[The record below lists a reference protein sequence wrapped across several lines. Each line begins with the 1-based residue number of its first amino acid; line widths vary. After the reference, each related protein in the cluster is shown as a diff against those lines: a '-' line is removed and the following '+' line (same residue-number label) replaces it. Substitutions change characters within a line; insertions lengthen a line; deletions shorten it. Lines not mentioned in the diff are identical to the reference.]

1 MGSLQFTFT
10 TQRPLR
16 EIILEGIKTLKP
28 LYCPVH
34 PEEEVQLDVEGTLQG
49 FGNEHNLVV
58 SIWRPKCPS
67 RPGVGCDSAQ
77 VAAWNLAHPR
87 CNQECAAGSSH
98 STYQHSHGGTKP
110 IPYLSDVI
118 DLDLTTAALAP
129 ALSVVKRHKEL
140 ICPYALEV
148 GEGKLPPNDLLWE
161 VCLQNKRSAYSQY
174 SSSINQRVAPGSS
187 FEVVVYRSGC
197 LKCNAARIGV
207 PPLFRGASFDRFIVR
222 CDSLKAG
229 VEACKQYAANPKGFL
244 VLRGG
249 VGCGKT
255 TLAVCIARGVLPYRA
270 FFISHS
276 ELLRQ
281 HRQSYGKRVARSDE
295 DEVDVLSR
303 AREVH
308 LLILDDFGR
317 RGSGRDEEAI
327 LHSLLNTR
335 YENML
340 PTVFTTNLSREELE
354 ESLGPALFDRL
365 REAGNCEVEILAPS
379 MRAARNGNYLSECR

>member
-1 MGSLQFTFT
+1 MGTIRLTFV

-16 EIILEGIKTLKP
+16 DIILDGIRSLKP
-28 LYCPVH
+28 SYCPVH
-34 PEEEVQLDVEGTLQG
+34 LEEEDPVDVDGTLEA
-49 FGNEHNLVV
+49 FASEHCLCVE
-58 SIWRPKCPS
+58 IWRPKCPS
-67 RPGVGCDSAQ
+67 RPGAEYDSAQ
-77 VAAWNLAHPR
+77 VAAWNLSHPR
-87 CNQECAAGSSH
+87 CNQECAVELGH
-98 STYQHSHGGTKP
+98 SRGRHSRDLTGP
-110 IPYLSDVI
+110 RPDVSEVIP
-118 DLDLTTAALAP
+118 LDLTTAAQGP
-129 ALSVVKRHKEL
+129 AISVVDRFKHL
-140 ICPYALEV
+140 TCPHALES
-148 GEGKLPPNDLLWE
+148 GGPNHSSKDLRWR
-161 VCLQNKRSAYSQY
+161 VCLQNKRNDYSMY
-174 SSSINQRVAPGSS
+174 ASCKNERVTSES
-187 FEVVVYRSGC
+187 QFWVIVRRSGC
-197 LKCNAARIGV
+197 LKCNAVRIGV
-207 PPLFRGASFDRFIVR
+207 PPLFQGACFDRFIVR

-229 VEACKQYAANPKGFL
+229 VEACKQYAAKPKGFL

-255 TLAVCIARGVLPYRA
+255 TLAVSIARGVSPYRA

-281 HRQSYGKRVARSDE
+281 HRQSYGKRDARSDE

-340 PTVFTTNLSREELE
+340 PTVLTTNLSRQGLE
-354 ESLGPALFDRL
+354 DSLGPALFDRL
-365 REAGNCEVEILAPS
+365 REACNCEVEILAPS